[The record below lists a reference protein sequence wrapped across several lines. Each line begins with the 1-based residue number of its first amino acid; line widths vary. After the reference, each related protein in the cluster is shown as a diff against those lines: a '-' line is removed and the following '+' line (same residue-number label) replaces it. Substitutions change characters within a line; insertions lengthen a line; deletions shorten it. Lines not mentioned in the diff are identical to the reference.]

1 MIYRFYDIVAE
12 SDELEYSVDKE
23 YTLDI
28 PKRDMSTAMERQEHL
43 GDMFDALI
51 AASGCNVASFRCDPA

>member
-12 SDELEYSVDKE
+12 SGETEYAVDKE

-28 PKRDMSTAMERQEHL
+28 PDRDMSTALDRQEHL
-43 GDMFDALI
+43 GDMFEALV
-51 AASGCNVASFRCDPA
+51 AASGCGVVSFRCDPA